1 MCYINGMKYI
11 AVAVSLVVVAFAF
24 FGDFPGFAFKEKTSP
39 ALSTF
44 LPSFQTPSLEVPTL
58 EDIPAGVMA
67 WSVWETYLSA
77 AQNHDLPGVSAV
89 SYRLS
94 ATCADPA
101 KESDCFALMDNL
113 YSFGAPLKRADF
125 THIRSDSR
133 QIIMYTDGPD
143 MTFLYF
149 TRAAVTGTPKVLG
162 LRFCDNR
169 DLPTGEGCVDFNAD
183 TKDDNGNG
191 WWNSVESLIY
201 R

>member
-24 FGDFPGFAFKEKTSP
+24 FGDFPGFAFKEKVNPPFSP
-39 ALSTF
+39 F
-44 LPSFQTPSLEVPTL
+44 LFSFQTPSL
-58 EDIPAGVMA
+58 
-67 WSVWETYLSA
+67 
-77 AQNHDLPGVSAV
+77 DLPGVSAV

-133 QIIMYTDGPD
+133 QIIIYTDGPD

-149 TRAAVTGTPKVLG
+149 TRAAVTGAPKVLG